1 MYEFRPPAVVQ
12 ADTELAVAL
21 RAGDEDAVR
30 QLFDRYGPLVYTVG
44 ERLLD
49 HDRAPDVTVHAF
61 LQAWRNSEA
70 FEAGRSFGPW
80 LAILARQVALHGGP
94 DGDVSERREEAA
106 VTVDRLL
113 ADPSGWSEPPA
124 DLGERVVAAVIS
136 EAHLDPAEIY
146 TTGDL
151 LAAQE
156 AASRRTGGVR
166 SLIVGAVGALIF
178 LLLGIFALSALG
190 GSDDADTTTI
200 ELRPTGR
207 LVDAA
212 GSIDVADTEAGLAIT
227 LDAAALTEQPVG
239 SLYAAWVV
247 LDDGTVV
254 SAGTFR
260 SAAALQL
267 VAAVRPGEGEQ
278 FVIALATPV
287 TDGAA
292 FGFDDRDVILRAP
305 LP

>member
-1 MYEFRPPAVVQ
+1 MYDFRPPAVVQ
-12 ADTELAVAL
+12 ADTELALAL

-44 ERLLD
+44 ERLCD
-49 HDRAPDVTVHAF
+49 GDRAPDITVHTF

-70 FEAGRSFGPW
+70 FEPGRSFGPW
-80 LAILARQVALHGGP
+80 LATLARQVALHGAGT
-94 DGDVSERREEAA
+94 ERADEAA
-106 VTVDRLL
+106 DTVDRLL
-113 ADPSGWSEPPA
+113 ADPGGWCEPPA

-146 TTGDL
+146 TSSDL

-156 AASRRTGGVR
+156 AASRHGGGVR

-178 LLLGIFALSALG
+178 LLLGIFVLSALG
-190 GSDDADTTTI
+190 GSDDTDATTI

-207 LVDAA
+207 LVDAQ
-212 GSIDVADTEAGLAIT
+212 GSIDVADTAAGLVIT
-227 LDAAALTEQPVG
+227 VDAVTLGDQPPG

-260 SAAALQL
+260 NGVDVQL
-267 VAAVRPGEGEQ
+267 VAAVGPGDGEQ
-278 FVIALATPV
+278 FVIALAVAT
-287 TDGAA
+287 TNGSGA
-292 FGFDDRDVILRAP
+292 GFDDADVILRAP

>member
-12 ADTELAVAL
+12 ADTELAIAL

-44 ERLLD
+44 ERLCD
-49 HDRAPDVTVHAF
+49 GDRAADITVHTF

-70 FEAGRSFGPW
+70 FEPGRSFGPW
-80 LAILARQVALHGGP
+80 LATVARQAALHGAEHTGA
-94 DGDVSERREEAA
+94 ERADDDA

-113 ADPSGWSEPPA
+113 ADPGGWSEPPA

-136 EAHLDPAEIY
+136 EAHLDPVEIY
-146 TTGDL
+146 TSSDL
-151 LAAQE
+151 VAAQE
-156 AASRRTGGVR
+156 AASRRGGGIR

-178 LLLGIFALSALG
+178 LLLGIFVLSALG
-190 GSDDADTTTI
+190 GSDVTDTTTI

-207 LVDAA
+207 LVDAE
-212 GSIDVADTEAGLAIT
+212 GSIDVADTAAGLAIT
-227 LDAAALTEQPVG
+227 VDAAALAEQPPG

-247 LDDGTVV
+247 LNDGTVV

-260 SAAALQL
+260 NGVDAQL
-267 VAAVRPGEGEQ
+267 VAAVGPGDAEQ
-278 FVIALATPV
+278 FLIALATPI

-292 FGFDDRDVILRAP
+292 GGFDDRDVILRAP

>member
-12 ADTELAVAL
+12 ADTELAIAL

-44 ERLLD
+44 ERLCD
-49 HDRAPDVTVHAF
+49 GDRAADITVHTF

-70 FEAGRSFGPW
+70 FEPGRSFGPW
-80 LAILARQVALHGGP
+80 LATLARQVALHG
-94 DGDVSERREEAA
+94 DGAERADDDA

-113 ADPSGWSEPPA
+113 ADPGGWSEPPA
-124 DLGERVVAAVIS
+124 DLGGRVVAAVIS

-146 TTGDL
+146 TSSDL

-156 AASRRTGGVR
+156 AASRRGGGVR

-178 LLLGIFALSALG
+178 LLLGILVLSALG
-190 GSDDADTTTI
+190 GSDDADTTPI
-200 ELRPTGR
+200 EMRPTGR
-207 LVDAA
+207 LVDAE
-212 GSIDVADTEAGLAIT
+212 GSIDVADTAAGLAIT
-227 LDAAALTEQPVG
+227 VDAAALAEQPPG

-247 LDDGTVV
+247 LDDDTVV

-260 SAAALQL
+260 NGIEVRL
-267 VAAVRPGEGEQ
+267 VAAVGPGEADQ
-278 FVIALATPV
+278 FVIALATPA
-287 TDGAA
+287 TNGAGG
-292 FGFDDRDVILRAP
+292 GFDDADVILRAP